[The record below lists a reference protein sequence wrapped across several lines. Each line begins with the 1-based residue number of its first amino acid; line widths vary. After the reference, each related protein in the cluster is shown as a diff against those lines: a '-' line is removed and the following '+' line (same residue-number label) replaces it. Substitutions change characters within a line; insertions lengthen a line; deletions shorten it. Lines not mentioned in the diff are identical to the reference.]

1 MTVQLDKR
9 LLTIEEYH
17 KMAEVG
23 ILKEDDR
30 VELIYG
36 EITKMS
42 AITSEHAGKVNRV
55 VRVLNRLL
63 PLEKTVLAVQ
73 NPISIP
79 ELSSEPEPDISVLH
93 YREDLY
99 SENHPQPKDIIF
111 LVEVAVSSLLT
122 DRKVKSPLYAQ
133 AGVLALWIVNPK
145 QKRIEVY
152 SKPKNGEY
160 SMRQT
165 YRAGD
170 TLHIELFDLEIKADD
185 LLG

>member
-1 MTVQLDKR
+1 MTIQLDKR

-42 AITSEHAGKVNRV
+42 AIISEHAGKVNRV
-55 VRVLNRLL
+55 VRVLNSLL
-63 PLEKTVLAVQ
+63 PLEKTVLSVQ

-79 ELSSEPEPDISVLH
+79 ELNSEPEPDISVLH
-93 YREDLY
+93 YRDDLY
-99 SENHPQPKDIIF
+99 SEQHPLPADVIF

-122 DRKVKSPLYAQ
+122 DRKVKSPLYAG
-133 AGVLALWIVNPK
+133 ANVPELWIVNPRHN
-145 QKRIEVY
+145 RIEVY
-152 SKPKNGEY
+152 SKPRNGEY

-170 TLHIELFDLEIKADD
+170 TILIELLNLKINVCD